1 MHLRRPSVASIVATL
16 ALSIALGGSAIAAD
30 HYLITKTGQIKPS
43 VLKKLKGNTGA
54 TGATGAPGAA
64 GPQGPSG
71 PQGPAG
77 PSNVSGLI
85 EVKGA
90 RNPVPAEKVSSSV
103 ATCPA
108 GTHVVAG
115 GDALF
120 AGEMAGFDSE
130 AERPQSWFVIVANTS
145 TFGGGFIEAIAY
157 CSGAGQAVAAS
168 VPRTGHPGAAK
179 AVATMEAQLTRTS
192 QAKR

>member
-1 MHLRRPSVASIVATL
+1 MHLRRPSITSIVAML
-16 ALSIALGGSAIAAD
+16 ALSISLGGSAIAAS
-30 HYLITKTGQIKPS
+30 HYLITNAGQIKPS
-43 VLKKLKGNTGA
+43 VLRKLKGSKGA
-54 TGATGAPGAA
+54 AGASGAA

-71 PQGPAG
+71 PQGPAGPAG

-103 ATCPA
+103 ATCPV

-115 GDALF
+115 GDAVF

-130 AERPQSWFVIVANTS
+130 AERPQSWFVIVSNAS

-168 VPRTGHPGAAK
+168 VPKVGHPGAAK
-179 AVATMEAQLTRTS
+179 AVAAMEAQLTQS
-192 QAKR
+192 SKAKR